1 MEAKKVK
8 KDLLYHMEKVVE
20 ELKDSQLSKEF
31 FKKSATHIRYVSKKL
46 DMTQEQSVLMSL
58 FIDKSDDK
66 RIYISEL
73 AEYMKCRTV
82 RIIRYMP
89 DIDEL
94 ERRGLV
100 RCSRSDR
107 RPSYRVPIEVIN
119 AFKNDENYIPRNIH
133 DLTCSDLFAELQDI
147 FMERDDCEL
156 TYEETVE
163 KVKYLLE
170 CNRHLVFTSRIL
182 GYGFDDDDFCLL
194 MLFCHLFVNDT
205 DDRIRFHDIEFLYKD
220 TRRFSGLKC
229 GLQCE
234 EHILQEEKLIE
245 FSGED
250 GFKDR
255 DTFKMTSE
263 AKSFLFPELKIP
275 SMDNDKKRGD
285 MIRHEDISPKQLFY
299 DKSITAQIQELGG
312 LLDEKHYK
320 DVYSRLKA
328 NGFRSGFTC
337 LFYGAPGTGKTET
350 VLQLARQTGR
360 DIVQVNVSEIK
371 SMWVGESEKNIK
383 NLFDLYRQKV
393 KEMAIAPI
401 LLFNEA
407 DAIIGKRQEGAE
419 RAVDKMENS
428 IQNIIL
434 QEMESLE
441 GILIATT
448 NLAQNMDKAFERRFL
463 YKIKFT
469 KPTLEARTAI
479 WKSMIPSLSEEIA
492 HALANKYDFSG
503 GQIENIA
510 RHYAIDNILH
520 GAKAGE
526 LATLTEHCD
535 NELLEKDGIKR
546 RIGFV

>member
-31 FKKSATHIRYVSKKL
+31 FKKAAPHIRYVSKKL

-100 RCSRSDR
+100 RCSRSER
-107 RPSYRVPIEVIN
+107 RSSYLVPIEVVN

-147 FMERDDCEL
+147 FMERNDCEL

-182 GYGFDDDDFCLL
+182 SYRFDDDDLCLL
-194 MLFCHLFVNDT
+194 ILFCHLFVNNT

-220 TRRFSGLKC
+220 TRRFSRLKC
-229 GLQCE
+229 RLQCE

-320 DVYSRLKA
+320 DVCSRLKA

-535 NELLEKDGIKR
+535 NERLEKDGIKR

>member
-31 FKKSATHIRYVSKKL
+31 FKKAAPHIRYVSKKL

-58 FIDKSDDK
+58 FIDKSDHNP
-66 RIYISEL
+66 IYISEL
-73 AEYMKCRTV
+73 TEYMKCRTV
-82 RIIRYMP
+82 RIIRYIP

-100 RCSRSDR
+100 RCSRSER
-107 RPSYRVPIEVIN
+107 RLSYRVPIEVIN
-119 AFKNDENYIPRNIH
+119 AFKNNENYIPRNIH

-156 TYEETVE
+156 TYEGTVE

-182 GYGFDDDDFCLL
+182 SYRFDDDDLCLL
-194 MLFCHLFVNDT
+194 ILFCHLFVNNT

-220 TRRFSGLKC
+220 TRRFSRLKC
-229 GLQCE
+229 RLQCE

-320 DVYSRLKA
+320 DVCSRLKA

-535 NELLEKDGIKR
+535 NERLEKDGIKR

>member
-31 FKKSATHIRYVSKKL
+31 FKKAAPHIRYVSKKL

-58 FIDKSDDK
+58 FIDKSDHNP
-66 RIYISEL
+66 IYISEL
-73 AEYMKCRTV
+73 TEYMKCRTV

-100 RCSRSDR
+100 RCSRSER
-107 RPSYRVPIEVIN
+107 RLSYRVPIEVIN
-119 AFKNDENYIPRNIH
+119 AFKNNENYIPRNIH

-156 TYEETVE
+156 TYEGTVE

-182 GYGFDDDDFCLL
+182 SYRFDDDDLCLL
-194 MLFCHLFVNDT
+194 ILFCHLFVNNT

-220 TRRFSGLKC
+220 TRRFSRLK
-229 GLQCE
+229 GRLQCE

-320 DVYSRLKA
+320 DVCSRLKA

-526 LATLTEHCD
+526 LTTLTEHCD
-535 NELLEKDGIKR
+535 NERLEKDGIKR

>member
-31 FKKSATHIRYVSKKL
+31 FKKAAPHIRYVSKKL

-58 FIDKSDDK
+58 FIDKSDHNP
-66 RIYISEL
+66 IYISEL
-73 AEYMKCRTV
+73 TEYMKCRTV

-100 RCSRSDR
+100 RCSRSER
-107 RPSYRVPIEVIN
+107 RLSYRVPIEVIN
-119 AFKNDENYIPRNIH
+119 AFKNNENYIPRNIH

-156 TYEETVE
+156 TYEGTVE

-182 GYGFDDDDFCLL
+182 SYRFDDDDLCLL
-194 MLFCHLFVNDT
+194 ILFCHLFVNNT

-220 TRRFSGLKC
+220 TRRFSRLKC
-229 GLQCE
+229 RLQCE

-320 DVYSRLKA
+320 DVCSRLKA

-520 GAKAGE
+520 SAKAGE

-535 NELLEKDGIKR
+535 NERLEKDGIKR

>member
-31 FKKSATHIRYVSKKL
+31 FKKAATHIRYVSKKL

-94 ERRGLV
+94 EHRGLV

-229 GLQCE
+229 VLQCE

-275 SMDNDKKRGD
+275 SMDNNKKRGD

-299 DKSITAQIQELGG
+299 DESITAQIQELGG

-320 DVYSRLKA
+320 DIYSRLKA

-371 SMWVGESEKNIK
+371 SMWV
-383 NLFDLYRQKV
+383 
-393 KEMAIAPI
+393 
-401 LLFNEA
+401 
-407 DAIIGKRQEGAE
+407 
-419 RAVDKMENS
+419 
-428 IQNIIL
+428 
-434 QEMESLE
+434 
-441 GILIATT
+441 
-448 NLAQNMDKAFERRFL
+448 
-463 YKIKFT
+463 
-469 KPTLEARTAI
+469 
-479 WKSMIPSLSEEIA
+479 
-492 HALANKYDFSG
+492 
-503 GQIENIA
+503 
-510 RHYAIDNILH
+510 
-520 GAKAGE
+520 
-526 LATLTEHCD
+526 
-535 NELLEKDGIKR
+535 
-546 RIGFV
+546 

>member
-31 FKKSATHIRYVSKKL
+31 FKKAATHIRYVSKKL

-58 FIDKSDDK
+58 FIDKSDDNC
-66 RIYISEL
+66 IYISEL

-100 RCSRSDR
+100 RCSRSER

-119 AFKNDENYIPRNIH
+119 TFKNDENYIPRNIH

-156 TYEETVE
+156 TYEGTVE

-182 GYGFDDDDFCLL
+182 GYSIDDDDLCLL
-194 MLFCHLFVNDT
+194 MLFCHLFVNNT

-275 SMDNDKKRGD
+275 SMDKKRGD
-285 MIRHEDISPKQLFY
+285 MIRHEDIFPKQLFY

-419 RAVDKMENS
+419 HAVDKMENS

-535 NELLEKDGIKR
+535 NERLEKNGIKR

>member
-31 FKKSATHIRYVSKKL
+31 FKKAAPHIRYVSKKL

-58 FIDKSDDK
+58 FIDKSDDNQ
-66 RIYISEL
+66 IYISEL

-100 RCSRSDR
+100 RCSRSER
-107 RPSYRVPIEVIN
+107 RSSYRVPIEVVN

-156 TYEETVE
+156 TYEGTVE

-170 CNRHLVFTSRIL
+170 CNRHLVFTSRVL

-194 MLFCHLFVNDT
+194 MLFCHLFVNNT

-220 TRRFSGLKC
+220 TRRFSRLK
-229 GLQCE
+229 GRLQCE

-535 NELLEKDGIKR
+535 NERLEKDGIKR

>member
-275 SMDNDKKRGD
+275 SMDNNKKRGD

-299 DKSITAQIQELGG
+299 DNSITAQIQELGG

-360 DIVQVNVSEIK
+360 DVVQVNVSEIK

-535 NELLEKDGIKR
+535 NEQLEKDGIKR

>member
-31 FKKSATHIRYVSKKL
+31 FKKAAPHIRYVSKKL

-58 FIDKSDDK
+58 FIDKSDHNP
-66 RIYISEL
+66 IYISEL
-73 AEYMKCRTV
+73 TEYMKCRTV

-100 RCSRSDR
+100 RCSRSER
-107 RPSYRVPIEVIN
+107 RLSYRVPIEVIN
-119 AFKNDENYIPRNIH
+119 AFKNNENYIPRNIH

-156 TYEETVE
+156 TYEGTVE

-170 CNRHLVFTSRIL
+170 CNRHLVFTSRIIS
-182 GYGFDDDDFCLL
+182 YRFDDDDLCLL
-194 MLFCHLFVNDT
+194 ILFCHLFVNNT

-220 TRRFSGLKC
+220 TRRFSRLKC
-229 GLQCE
+229 RLQCE

-320 DVYSRLKA
+320 DVCSRLKA

-526 LATLTEHCD
+526 LTTLTEHCD
-535 NELLEKDGIKR
+535 NERLEKDGIKR